1 MKNKNMWL
9 LILTLALTGGT
20 ILVDRFVCAVPDWA
34 VLGCFALAVIC
45 NVAFLVVNKRPKK

>member
-1 MKNKNMWL
+1 MWL